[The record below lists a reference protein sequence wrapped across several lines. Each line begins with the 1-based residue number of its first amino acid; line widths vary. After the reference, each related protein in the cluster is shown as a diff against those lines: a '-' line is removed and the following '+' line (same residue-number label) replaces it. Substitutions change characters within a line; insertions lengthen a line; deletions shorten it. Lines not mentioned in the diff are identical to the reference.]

1 MAMVQAPAIVER
13 TATHF
18 SLPLRLLRS
27 PAPGHG
33 MLSAVLHSVESSWEG
48 AMQKRTLIQ
57 IANAQRSERV
67 RRERQEAARLL
78 TQGPIVDE
86 SVQKL
91 VADQF
96 RELAEGVRQL
106 QIRNA

>member
-1 MAMVQAPAIVER
+1 
-13 TATHF
+13 
-18 SLPLRLLRS
+18 
-27 PAPGHG
+27 
-33 MLSAVLHSVESSWEG
+33 
-48 AMQKRTLIQ
+48 MQKRTLIQ

-86 SVQKL
+86 SAQQL

-96 RELAEGVRQL
+96 RELAEEVRQL
-106 QIRNA
+106 QIRNATERKIQ

>member
-1 MAMVQAPAIVER
+1 
-13 TATHF
+13 
-18 SLPLRLLRS
+18 
-27 PAPGHG
+27 
-33 MLSAVLHSVESSWEG
+33 
-48 AMQKRTLIQ
+48 MQKRTLIQ

-78 TQGPIVDE
+78 TQGPTVDE

-96 RELAEGVRQL
+96 RELAEEVQQL
-106 QIRNA
+106 QIRNATERKIQ

>member
-1 MAMVQAPAIVER
+1 
-13 TATHF
+13 
-18 SLPLRLLRS
+18 
-27 PAPGHG
+27 
-33 MLSAVLHSVESSWEG
+33 
-48 AMQKRTLIQ
+48 MQKRTLIQ

-86 SVQKL
+86 SVQQL

-96 RELAEGVRQL
+96 RELAEEVRQL
-106 QIRNA
+106 QIRNATERKIQ

>member
-1 MAMVQAPAIVER
+1 
-13 TATHF
+13 
-18 SLPLRLLRS
+18 
-27 PAPGHG
+27 
-33 MLSAVLHSVESSWEG
+33 
-48 AMQKRTLIQ
+48 MQKRTLIQ

-96 RELAEGVRQL
+96 RELAEEVRQL
-106 QIRNA
+106 QIRNATERKIQ

>member
-1 MAMVQAPAIVER
+1 
-13 TATHF
+13 
-18 SLPLRLLRS
+18 
-27 PAPGHG
+27 
-33 MLSAVLHSVESSWEG
+33 
-48 AMQKRTLIQ
+48 MQKRTLIQ

-78 TQGPIVDE
+78 IQVPIVDE

-96 RELAEGVRQL
+96 RELAEEIRQL
-106 QIRNA
+106 QIRNATERKIQ

>member
-1 MAMVQAPAIVER
+1 
-13 TATHF
+13 
-18 SLPLRLLRS
+18 
-27 PAPGHG
+27 
-33 MLSAVLHSVESSWEG
+33 
-48 AMQKRTLIQ
+48 MQKRTLIQ

-78 TQGPIVDE
+78 IQVPIVDE

-96 RELAEGVRQL
+96 RELAEEVRQL
-106 QIRNA
+106 QIRNATERKIQ